1 MARASAIWVIQ
12 EKVDYGQFDVLA
24 AFTVKHEL
32 ITWMKKHNIT
42 NDHIYTV
49 YKTGDGI
56 WQELI
61 ETEWLETPSNC
72 FKPSEILEN
81 S

>member
-12 EKVDYGQFDVLA
+12 EQIDYEQFDVLA

-42 NDHIYTV
+42 DDTIYSI

-56 WQELI
+56 WQTPTT
-61 ETEWLETPSNC
+61 TEWLETPSNC
-72 FKPSEILEN
+72 FKPSEILE
-81 S
+81 SS